1 MAMCGKYDSAV
12 IRFVLMFWLIVGPLT
27 LIKGGGVVSA
37 AAYTGVWGGLV
48 LSIINDLVDC
58 YKQHGSE
65 EVMPL
70 DKRILEDY
78 IDACAQVK
86 ETKEALLKLQK
97 AKKRREQDAVKGSS
111 HEFPYTAQTY
121 HIEGLAYAV
130 VMDPGEEGRLEEILR
145 ERLRK
150 AERIKHDVEAWL
162 NTIPMRMQ
170 RIIRYR
176 IFEELSWNDVAVRM
190 GRQATAESVK
200 KEYQRF
206 MDAA

>member
-1 MAMCGKYDSAV
+1 M
-12 IRFVLMFWLIVGPLT
+12 
-27 LIKGGGVVSA
+27 
-37 AAYTGVWGGLV
+37 
-48 LSIINDLVDC
+48 
-58 YKQHGSE
+58 
-65 EVMPL
+65 

-86 ETKEALLKLQK
+86 ETEEALLKLRK

-111 HEFPYTAQTY
+111 HEFPYTMQTY
-121 HIEGLAYAV
+121 HLDGLAYAV
-130 VMDPGEEGRLEEILR
+130 VMDPGEEDRLEEILR
-145 ERLRK
+145 ERLRN

-176 IFEELSWNDVAVRM
+176 IFEELTWSEVAARM
-190 GRQATAESVK
+190 GRKATELSIK

-206 MDAA
+206 MDDK